1 MIRRP
6 PRSTRTDTL
15 FPYTTLFRSTGRAD
29 GPPDPRATPRWR
41 DSARLDALIES
52 VRAGEGPSSAQV
64 NGASLVSFLVGEGGI
79 IDAGGELRGMDAGTV
94 RPGLVNSSGMDL
106 DRARE
111 LAAEAGYFGDDTGE
125 SIGTTTTA
133 DLLDLI

>member
-1 MIRRP
+1 MRI
-6 PRSTRTDTL
+6 SD
-15 FPYTTLFRSTGRAD
+15 
-29 GPPDPRATPRWR
+29 W
-41 DSARLDALIES
+41 
-52 VRAGEGPSSAQV
+52 SSDV
-64 NGASLVSFLVGEGGI
+64 CSSDLASLVSFLVGEGGI

-133 DLLDLI
+133 DLMDRIDSDLRSGDAFSAAQGAGSRPAFQEGGDQGRKSVGGGKG